1 MGHCQQTWSCHIY
14 VPSLPSNAAPGV
26 EGGNVSLALHQAK
39 TDNQRTG
46 QSEVSKDQS
55 EAMITVDKGHGG
67 RMAFYGRENSFFL
80 PTEAIF
86 IMLFAFNDGGNL
98 S

>member
-1 MGHCQQTWSCHIY
+1 M
-14 VPSLPSNAAPGV
+14 
-26 EGGNVSLALHQAK
+26 SLALHQAK

-55 EAMITVDKGHGG
+55 EAMITADKGHGG

-80 PTEAIF
+80 PTETLF
-86 IMLFAFNDGGNL
+86 IMLFAFNDGGNFAKITHAYFAFAL
-98 S
+98 GSVCSKCSTSDCCH